1 MPQSLALVDSIVF
14 QQVIELLESEAR
26 AIEQCAAQ
34 LNPDDVVRAV
44 SLICS
49 AKGKVVVLGVG
60 KSGIIA
66 QKIAATM
73 TSTGTEAVAIHPT
86 DAMHGDLGYVSSK
99 DVAIAISNS
108 GETDELLALLP
119 HLQHRQVPII
129 AIVGNLKSTLARKA
143 DAVLNATIQKE
154 AGYLNL
160 APTTSTSV
168 ALALGDALAMTVMRV
183 KGINAEDFAVNH
195 PAGRLGK
202 RLTLRVSDLM
212 HSGSDNPTVLPTAS
226 WLEVIRVL
234 SEKSLGAVN
243 VVDSEGNLLGIVTDG
258 DVRRMVQ
265 RVKATDLEHLCAET
279 MMTKNP
285 ISISAERL
293 AAEALDM
300 MENRPSQISVL
311 PVVEGKRCIGLIRIH
326 DIVRHGL

>member
-1 MPQSLALVDSIVF
+1 MSHSSVEATSF
-14 QQVIELLESEAR
+14 QQVVELLLSQAKSLEA
-26 AIEQCAAQ
+26 CAYQ
-34 LNPDDVVRAV
+34 LDSKEVERAV
-44 SLICS
+44 GLICS

-86 DAMHGDLGYVSSK
+86 DAMHGDLGYISSN
-99 DVAIAISNS
+99 DVAIVISNS

-119 HLQHRQVPII
+119 HLSHRQVPMI

-143 DAVLNATIQKE
+143 NAVLNATIQKE

-168 ALALGDALAMTVMRV
+168 ALALGDALAMAVMRA
-183 KGINAEDFAVNH
+183 KGINAEDFAFNH

-202 RLTLRVSDLM
+202 RLTLRVADLM
-212 HSGSDNPTVLPTAS
+212 HSGTDNPTVLPTSS
-226 WLEVIRVL
+226 WIEVVSEL

-243 VVDSEGNLLGIVTDG
+243 VVDSEGNLLGIITDG
-258 DVRRMVQ
+258 DVRRLIQ
-265 RVKATDLEHLCAET
+265 RVQPKDFEHLIAET
-279 MMTKNP
+279 MMTKRP
-285 ISISAERL
+285 ITISPDKL
-293 AAEALDM
+293 AIEALDL

-311 PVVEGKRCIGLIRIH
+311 PVVDGTKSIGLIRIH
-326 DIVRHGL
+326 DIVRRGL

>member
-1 MPQSLALVDSIVF
+1 MAYSSVEATAF
-14 QQVIELLESEAR
+14 QQVVELLQSEAK
-26 AIEQCAAQ
+26 ALLDCAAQ
-34 LNPDDVVRAV
+34 LAPDEVMRAV
-44 SLICS
+44 SFICS

-86 DAMHGDLGYVSSK
+86 DAMHGDLGYVSSN

-119 HLQHRQVPII
+119 HLKHRQVPII

-143 DAVLNATIQKE
+143 GAVLNATIQKE

-168 ALALGDALAMTVMRV
+168 ALALGDALAVAVMRA
-183 KGINAEDFAVNH
+183 KGINAEDFAFNH

-202 RLTLRVSDLM
+202 RLTLRVADLM

-226 WLEVIRVL
+226 WIEVVSVL

-243 VVDSEGNLLGIVTDG
+243 VVDSEGNLLGIITDG
-258 DVRRMVQ
+258 DVRRIVQ
-265 RVKATDLEHLCAET
+265 RVKPSDLEHLSAER

-285 ISISAERL
+285 ITISAERL
-293 AAEALDM
+293 AVDALDM

-311 PVVEGKRCIGLIRIH
+311 PVVDGKKSVGLIRIH
-326 DIVRHGL
+326 DIVRRGL